1 MATQTIVKR
10 VSDLDGGP
18 ADENIVF
25 SIDGAT
31 FEIDLSAPQA
41 GDLRR
46 AFSIYVANARRL
58 RGAKVTQSKSKAI
71 TPAASSSASSNGS
84 VRIDRSAVREWARQ
98 NGHELA
104 DRGRI
109 PTAVLDAY
117 RQANPT
123 AA

>member
-46 AFSIYVANARRL
+46 AFA
-58 RGAKVTQSKSKAI
+58 T
-71 TPAASSSASSNGS
+71 
-84 VRIDRSAVREWARQ
+84 
-98 NGHELA
+98 
-104 DRGRI
+104 
-109 PTAVLDAY
+109 
-117 RQANPT
+117 
-123 AA
+123 